1 MTTHNC
7 FRPLLAALY
16 CLTLV
21 SVSIARPAK
30 PRVYPASGFWV
41 VETSPANRQSQVK
54 FYNDQTQLVY
64 QETLPRRLNIRR
76 EQTQERLN
84 VVLEKVMQQAKAGPF
99 NEPKLVALELKK

>member
-1 MTTHNC
+1 MTTQNR
-7 FRPLLAALY
+7 FRLLLSAFF

-21 SVSIARPAK
+21 SVSIARPAR
-30 PRVYPASGFWV
+30 PRIYPASGFWV
-41 VETSPANRQSQVK
+41 VETSPANRQSLVR
-54 FYNDQTQLVY
+54 FYNDNLQVVY

-84 VVLEKVMQQAKAGPF
+84 AVLEKVMEQAKAGQF